1 MSDFVRI
8 MRGWTAICKANI
20 DGECENCPLSGKT
33 LCTVPVDSY
42 TNEKIVETETIIE
55 NWLKDHPL
63 PSTPTWIK
71 WLSENGIIDSVEDG
85 NVKLLPL
92 AYYPMDEEIAK
103 KLGELQDV
111 RIR

>member
-8 MRGWTAICKANI
+8 MRGWTAICKTDI
-20 DGECENCPLSGKT
+20 DGNCENCPLSGKT
-33 LCTVPVDSY
+33 LCSLTVENY
-42 TNEKIVETETIIE
+42 TNDKIVEMETIVE
-55 NWLKDHPL
+55 NWLKYHPL

-71 WLSENGIIDSVEDG
+71 WLSENGIVDSTEDG

-103 KLGELQDV
+103 KLGELENG
-111 RIR
+111 

>member
-8 MRGWTAICKANI
+8 MRGWTAM
-20 DGECENCPLSGKT
+20 CED
-33 LCTVPVDSY
+33 VDSCDVCPIRDKSVCHCHVQQR
-42 TNEKIVETETIIE
+42 TTARIVGVEQDVE
-55 NWLKDHPL
+55 NWLKYHPL

-71 WLSENGIIDSVEDG
+71 WLSENGIVDSTEDG

-103 KLGELQDV
+103 KLGELENG
-111 RIR
+111 

>member
-8 MRGWTAICKANI
+8 MRGWTAICKAN
-20 DGECENCPLSGKT
+20 DNCEKCPLFRVM
-33 LCTVPVDSY
+33 CTAPAQSR
-42 TNEKIVETETIIE
+42 TPKMFIETEQIIE
-55 NWLKDHPL
+55 SWLKDHPL

-71 WLSENGIIDSVEDG
+71 WLSENGIVDSTEDG

-103 KLGELQDV
+103 KLGELENG
-111 RIR
+111 

>member
-8 MRGWTAICKANI
+8 MRGWGEICKTHCK
-20 DGECENCPLSGKT
+20 CEDCSLRWACHESAVSERTCGMLVKM
-33 LCTVPVDSY
+33 
-42 TNEKIVETETIIE
+42 EQIIE

-71 WLSENGIIDSVEDG
+71 WLSEHGIVDSIEDG

-92 AYYPMDEEIAK
+92 AYYPIDEEIAA
-103 KLGELQDV
+103 KLGELNDAG
-111 RIR
+111 

>member
-8 MRGWTAICKANI
+8 MRGWGNYCSGY
-20 DGECENCPLSGKT
+20 DDCQRCPLCQMCVHSSPLRRT
-33 LCTVPVDSY
+33 HSDIA
-42 TNEKIVETETIIE
+42 KIEQVVE

-71 WLSENGIIDSVEDG
+71 WLSENGIIDSIEDG

-92 AYYPMDEEIAK
+92 AYYPMDEEIAA
-103 KLGELQDV
+103 KLGELENG
-111 RIR
+111 

>member
-8 MRGWTAICKANI
+8 MRGWTSMCNEQDDCLK
-20 DGECENCPLSGKT
+20 CPLFHVM
-33 LCTVPVDSY
+33 CVVPYQSHAPKMMIKA
-42 TNEKIVETETIIE
+42 EQIIE
-55 NWLKDHPL
+55 SWLKDHPL

-71 WLSENGIIDSVEDG
+71 WLSENGIVDSTEDG

-103 KLGELQDV
+103 KLGELKNG
-111 RIR
+111 

>member
-1 MSDFVRI
+1 
-8 MRGWTAICKANI
+8 MRPINNRRVQDMIRT
-20 DGECENCPLSGKT
+20 EQ
-33 LCTVPVDSY
+33 
-42 TNEKIVETETIIE
+42 IVE

-71 WLSENGIIDSVEDG
+71 WLSENGIVDSTEDG

-103 KLGELQDV
+103 KLGELENG
-111 RIR
+111 

>member
-1 MSDFVRI
+1 MIR
-8 MRGWTAICKANI
+8 T
-20 DGECENCPLSGKT
+20 EQ
-33 LCTVPVDSY
+33 
-42 TNEKIVETETIIE
+42 IVE

-71 WLSENGIIDSVEDG
+71 WLSENGIVDSTEDG

-103 KLGELQDV
+103 KLGELENG
-111 RIR
+111 

>member
-1 MSDFVRI
+1 MTMSDFVRI
-8 MRGWTAICKANI
+8 MRGMTAMCNKYSN
-20 DGECENCPLSGKT
+20 CYPCPLNGKGVCMKPISDRRVQDIIRT
-33 LCTVPVDSY
+33 
-42 TNEKIVETETIIE
+42 EQIVE

-71 WLSENGIIDSVEDG
+71 WLSEHGIVDGIEDG

-103 KLGELQDV
+103 KLGELENG
-111 RIR
+111 

>member
-1 MSDFVRI
+1 MCLLSRSMCALPVRF
-8 MRGWTAICKANI
+8 WT
-20 DGECENCPLSGKT
+20 
-33 LCTVPVDSY
+33 
-42 TNEKIVETETIIE
+42 TNTMIEAEQTIS

-71 WLSENGIIDSVEDG
+71 WLSENGIVDSTEDG

-103 KLGELQDV
+103 KLGELKNG
-111 RIR
+111 

>member
-8 MRGWTAICKANI
+8 MRGWGDICAQYG
-20 DGECENCPLSGKT
+20 DCTRCQLYRMCSGSS
-33 LCTVPVDSY
+33 PVER
-42 TNEKIVETETIIE
+42 TCGMIVKMEQIIE
-55 NWLKDHPL
+55 TWLKDHPL

-71 WLSENGIIDSVEDG
+71 WLSENGIVDSTEDG

-103 KLGELQDV
+103 KLGELENG
-111 RIR
+111 